1 MLSCLKLKNFS
12 GSAIVASK
20 KEGITSSDL
29 IQDLNSQIIKYKAQI
44 QKQKEELAKFES
56 LKTAEQQIEHLN
68 NENSALQSELAQWK
82 EDYNQK
88 ESQLLAL
95 QSQLEGNEMA
105 SQLMD
110 AQNQIGTLQVR
121 VTNLEQQ
128 IETQQGKITELR
140 SDLAEAQNSL
150 RNYISHTFH

>member
-1 MLSCLKLKNFS
+1 M
-12 GSAIVASK
+12 
-20 KEGITSSDL
+20 
-29 IQDLNSQIIKYKAQI
+29 
-44 QKQKEELAKFES
+44 AKFES

-110 AQNQIGTLQVR
+110 AQNQIGTLQVQ